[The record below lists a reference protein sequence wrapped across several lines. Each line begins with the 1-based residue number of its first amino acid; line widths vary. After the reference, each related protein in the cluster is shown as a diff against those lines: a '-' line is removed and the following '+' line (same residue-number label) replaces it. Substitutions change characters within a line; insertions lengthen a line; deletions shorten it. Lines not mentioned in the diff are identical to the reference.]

1 MANGWLLNWARIAT
15 RERESLE
22 AHCVENLFVVF
33 VCVLSLI
40 DAKRQFFYP
49 QGAKPS
55 GPTTLHPVHVTNKSE
70 HPVSCNVS
78 HSGSHKSARFF
89 SFLLVMSYS

>member
-40 DAKRQFFYP
+40 DAKRQFLYP
-49 QGAKPS
+49 QGANDQVAPPHYILCMS
-55 GPTTLHPVHVTNKSE
+55 RTNLNTQFLAMFRIADLTRAQDSL
-70 HPVSCNVS
+70 
-78 HSGSHKSARFF
+78 AFF
-89 SFLLVMSYS
+89 W